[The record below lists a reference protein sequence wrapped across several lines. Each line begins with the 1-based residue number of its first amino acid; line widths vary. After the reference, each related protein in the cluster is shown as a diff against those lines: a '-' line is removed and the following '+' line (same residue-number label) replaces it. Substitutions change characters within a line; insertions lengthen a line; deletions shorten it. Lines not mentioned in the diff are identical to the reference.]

1 MDWTPGKIDNISF
14 FSIWDQGTDITII
27 VYICKLQ
34 RHFKLIYKDIQNAE
48 VRKKM
53 TKKIQQII
61 YWRVIIFPVSVRLSK
76 FFFYN
81 IINET
86 FTSIF

>member
-34 RHFKLIYKDIQNAE
+34 GHFKLIYKDIQNAE
-48 VRKKM
+48 VRKKWQ
-53 TKKIQQII
+53 KK
-61 YWRVIIFPVSVRLSK
+61 SNKL
-76 FFFYN
+76 
-81 IINET
+81 
-86 FTSIF
+86 FTDE